1 LSKTIVQTFQVL
13 MMFLLLSGEG
23 APEGWMRGLFPMFP
37 LTLALSLR
45 ERGRVS
51 FQHRS
56 VHLLMDFT

>member
-1 LSKTIVQTFQVL
+1 ML

-45 ERGRVS
+45 ERGRVGS
-51 FQHRS
+51 QHLK
-56 VHLLMDFT
+56 VYLLMDFT

>member
-1 LSKTIVQTFQVL
+1 ML
-13 MMFLLLSGEG
+13 MMSLLLSGEG